1 MRTNRRRRI
10 VKWGAGVLGA
20 LLLLIF
26 GFMILSATGGN
37 HTLRSVTYAQV
48 PPNSGNHSPVWQ
60 ICGFY
65 SEPVGDEH
73 AVHSLEHGVVWITY
87 RPDLPSDQIELLREF
102 SANQEHLIIS
112 PYPGMLSLVVVSAW
126 GHQQAFDSLDMTAL
140 ATVVEDLR
148 NSPDAPEPGGSC
160 EGPNL
165 WFSGGTGNPE
175 E

>member
-1 MRTNRRRRI
+1 MLLVLI
-10 VKWGAGVLGA
+10 V
-20 LLLLIF
+20 
-26 GFMILSATGGN
+26 GFAILSATGGN

-60 ICGFY
+60 NCGFY

-87 RPDLPSDQIELLREF
+87 RPDLPADQIDLLRDF
-102 SANQEHLIIS
+102 TAGQEHLIVS
-112 PYPGMLSLVVVSAW
+112 PYPDLPALIIASAW
-126 GHQQAFDSLDMTAL
+126 GHQQRFDTLDMAAL
-140 ATVVEDLR
+140 EILVQDLR

-160 EGPNL
+160 EGPNI

-175 E
+175 N